1 MSDFQIVRRLI
12 GQSTRITLLAGL
24 ALILNGSAQLFAETS
39 SASDK
44 IVQAVL
50 ATNARMNDAASR
62 LDTEAFFAFIVDSDE
77 SRIIDDGK
85 LFKTRAEAMAA
96 VRQGSQGIAKLERR
110 FDQPHVTVL
119 APDAAL
125 LTADGTNSVT
135 LQDGRTFQ
143 GRFAVSLVFVLRDG
157 EWKLLHGHYSLPNP
171 AP

>member
-1 MSDFQIVRRLI
+1 MSDFKIVRRSL
-12 GQSTRITLLAGL
+12 GQSARIPILAGL
-24 ALILNGSAQLFAETS
+24 ALILTGSAQLFAETAS
-39 SASDK
+39 TSDK

-50 ATNARMNDAASR
+50 AANARMNDAANR

-77 SRIIDDGK
+77 SRIIQDGK

-96 VRQGSQGIAKLERR
+96 VRQGSQRVLKVERI
-110 FDQPHVTVL
+110 FDEPHVTVL
-119 APDAAL
+119 APDTAL

-157 EWKLLHGHYSLPNP
+157 HWKLLHGHYSLPNP